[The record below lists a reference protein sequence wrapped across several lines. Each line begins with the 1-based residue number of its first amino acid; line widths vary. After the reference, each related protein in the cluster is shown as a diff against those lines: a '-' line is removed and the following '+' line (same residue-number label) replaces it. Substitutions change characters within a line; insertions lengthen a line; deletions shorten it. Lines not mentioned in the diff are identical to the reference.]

1 MPELGRRSSALPL
14 LAMLTVSFAGL
25 AFDPGPVAVHLF
37 LAKGCPLSERFAPEI
52 ERLRRDFEA
61 RGVRFDL
68 DADPRTWGAAVTP
81 SVVVTVNGRVRY
93 RGRIDDRA
101 VSLGV
106 MRPNGPARADLRM
119 ALDEIL
125 SGKPVT
131 VAETAAVGCAINL
144 KPSTGVSRP
153 NYALDVAPILNRH
166 CVECHRK
173 GQAGPFGLENYE
185 EAKLRATPIAQA
197 VAAGVM
203 PPWLA
208 EPQSHRFQGE
218 RRLTAGEKDILA
230 RWAAAGAPSGDLAT
244 LAPAPKF
251 ADGWRLGEPHAVVA
265 MPQAF
270 EIPADGPDLYQCFV
284 VPTNFDRPR
293 YVRAFEFRPGSRRA
307 VHHALLFIDAM
318 GSAARSGPQY
328 PCFGLPGFLPSGS
341 LGGWT
346 PGFQPAPYPPGT
358 AVSIPKDAR
367 LVLQIHYHP
376 TGARAVDR
384 SEVALYFGDSK
395 PERRMMDIALGSRN
409 IEIPAG
415 NARYL
420 VRDHF
425 TIPVDVEVTGIIP
438 HAHYIAKEMR
448 GWATLP
454 SGQRIDLISIRNW
467 DFNWQ
472 QHFRYEKPFVLPA
485 GTKYEME
492 FRYDN
497 STANPRNP
505 FVPPQRVVWGA
516 NSTDEMAGLHLQV
529 IPVDN
534 EDAAELGQALWGKIM
549 RELGGGIYRPNR

>member
-1 MPELGRRSSALPL
+1 MKIRFIL
-14 LAMLTVSFAGL
+14 LAFAL
-25 AFDPGPVAVHLF
+25 AAQSPERVVVHLF
-37 LAKGCPLSERFAPEI
+37 LAEGCPLSERFGPEI
-52 ERLRRDFEA
+52 ERLRTDFLP
-61 RGVRFDL
+61 RQVQFDSN
-68 DADPRTWGAAVTP
+68 ADPRTWGAAVTP
-81 SVVVTVNGRVRY
+81 SAVVTVGGKVRY

-101 VSLGV
+101 ASLGV
-106 MRPNGPARADLRM
+106 MRPNGPTRADLRI
-119 ALDEIL
+119 ALEEIL
-125 SGKPVT
+125 AGKPVT
-131 VAETAAVGCAINL
+131 VPETTAVGCAI
-144 KPSTGVSRP
+144 STTKTTGAARP
-153 NYALDVAPILNRH
+153 NYVLDVAPILNRH
-166 CVECHRK
+166 CVECHRE
-173 GQAGPFGLENYE
+173 GQSGPFALQTYE
-185 EAKLRATPIAQA
+185 QARVRATPMAQA

-208 EPQSHRFQGE
+208 DPQRHRFQGE
-218 RRLTAGEKDILA
+218 RRLSVGEKDILA
-230 RWAAAGAPSGDLAT
+230 RWAAAGAPAGDLSA
-244 LAPAPKF
+244 LAPPPKF
-251 ADGWRLGEPHAVVA
+251 TDRWRLGEPHAVVG
-265 MPQAF
+265 MSREF
-270 EIPADGPDLYQCFV
+270 EIPADGPDLYECFV
-284 VPTNFDRPR
+284 VPANFGRTR
-293 YVRAFEFRPGSRRA
+293 YVRAFEFRPGNRRL
-307 VHHALLFIDAM
+307 VHHALLFI
-318 GSAARSGPQY
+318 AATTTLPSLNSEY

-358 AVSIPKDAR
+358 AVTVPQGAR
-367 LVLQIHYHP
+367 LVMQIHYHP
-376 TGARAVDR
+376 IGVRAADR
-384 SEVALYFGDSK
+384 SEVALYFGDQK

-409 IEIPAG
+409 IDIPAG
-415 NARYL
+415 DARYI

-454 SGQRIDLISIRNW
+454 SGERIGLITIRNW

-472 QHFRYEKPFVLPA
+472 QHFRYQKPFVLPA

-497 STANPRNP
+497 SPDNPRNP

-534 EDAAELGQALWGKIM
+534 ADAAELGQALWGKIM